1 MPEGS
6 ILWNAFASFACMSHP
21 TQPKGLTSH
30 TDRGNL
36 RVAQSGQKLEP
47 EVVQIQAKQTNKR
60 TKARAGMTKQ
70 HLRRRCLIRK
80 SPRSRSISGV
90 SGVLYF

>member
-1 MPEGS
+1 M
-6 ILWNAFASFACMSHP
+6 WNAFACMSHP

-36 RVAQSGQKLEP
+36 RVAQSDQKLEP

-70 HLRRRCLIRK
+70 YLRRCLIRK